1 MKKIFLAL
9 VMLLSLG
16 STLWIEKA
24 SAESK
29 FILIRSTD
37 DWNKFRDMVQEAK
50 NEYDVNALLDA
61 DITITQTI
69 GWEKSYRYR
78 GVFDGN
84 GHTVNVSIGG
94 DNFEGI
100 APFRYVGN
108 CTIMNLHVTGSV
120 KGGIYSAG
128 LIGCTGG
135 GSPTITINCV
145 WVSVDVDA
153 SSATH
158 AAGVFGHAGGA
169 DVYVYDTRFDGTVKT
184 NNASGGSYVGCIIGW
199 GGEGGWVFHRV
210 YANPPA
216 NPIAWRI
223 YFCVDSRYSW
233 YIRPWGSNG
242 NSNLT
247 ITSTEWNDWGVTYY
261 NKNNQQEVV
270 NLMNG
275 EMPGSWALVNNKAVP
290 LMAKTVIANDGDWTY
305 LSEGNGRG
313 TTLTAGRYYV
323 DRSLRFSSVYSES
336 GLTINPDATVYIYL
350 PKDVTLTAQGGDA
363 LYYQGA
369 GAGIELPENS
379 TLILLGEG
387 RVIAAGGNAANGGNG
402 DNGGAGGWSE
412 SSGVSAGSGGRG
424 GDGGGGAGAGIGT
437 RGGDGG
443 AGGSGGIVN
452 YANDWENHDG
462 IKGEGGG
469 KGNTAGA
476 MGKLFYETTYGLQVS
491 ATGGKAATN
500 GGRAGSTGKNALR
513 AGGNNYSMGGGGGG
527 GGGGFG
533 GSAKNF
539 GSGGAGGGGGGGGSS
554 GTTRWSAYGY
564 FRSGSRG
571 GGGGKN
577 AEGNGRGG
585 SASNNEMSGTKT
597 ADNKNTTLSDRN
609 WEKGNDTRK
618 DGGGGGD
625 RGSESVSKAAD
636 HDYIVRCNV
645 MNHFGESIDESK
657 SLKASYRANVA
668 DARFEFKLP
677 SYYEL
682 GLIQQDKYLSQWNT
696 QKDGRGSWKNVDDL
710 ITVPKGI
717 TELYAEWRDYKSIF
731 PEGSGTRGEPFIIN
745 DTRLQDFADYVN
757 SGLNTRNVWFRQ
769 QGDIR
774 LKDVLNRR
782 NWGSFWTPIGH
793 TYTFEGDY
801 DGGGKLIY
809 DGEISEKYNV
819 AGIFG
824 KVAGS
829 IHNLGVKDIKLIYTG
844 SRLFSGS
851 NRYGA
856 IAGELCADKKDEIWG
871 QMRDC
876 FADNNR
882 VEGGGWGTA
891 GALVGEVSKGA
902 SITHCHSYKNTIS
915 GDYIGHISG
924 RIYDGAK
931 VDFCFTTG
939 DEISYHAKNATNCQT
954 KVSESRMASGE
965 LTWLLNDKTA
975 FGTWYQ
981 DVDKQGYH
989 DAYPKLD
996 SISSRLYSDGTK
1008 YTNEPTG
1015 TIFELKGEG
1024 TCDKP
1029 FLINTIS
1036 DLKFLADFCNKGN
1049 NSTGMHFLQ
1058 TTDIDMGN
1066 RRWTPIGENNGFGGH
1081 YDGGGHTIRN
1091 AVIETNTIAGIFG
1104 IVKGSVK
1111 RLCVET
1117 STIRYMKRDG
1127 RAGAIAARLTGDGEV
1142 SNCLVK
1148 KCTVMHN
1155 GSTGNSLAERD
1166 SRIGVAGGIAADIF
1180 DYAVIRNC
1188 LVYRTTVA
1196 ATRTGQIC
1204 SDTKSN
1210 NRIERCYTDGKA
1222 LVSSDSRAK
1231 VIDCLPGLDDAT
1243 LASGETTFDLNN
1255 CDNDNPD
1262 PAWYQNINV
1271 GSSIDSTSVLAR
1283 DHAMVFRNDRGN
1295 FTNDGVDLR
1304 RLGTGTQEDPYKIAT
1319 PKDLKDLVLGIATMK
1334 RSNFYVRQTA
1344 DIDMKDSLMYPIGS
1358 CTDGFEGHYDGGGY
1372 VIRNVEMLSHENEPL
1387 GLFNNIIGTVER
1399 LGIENS
1405 TFKATG
1411 AIKRVGALAG
1421 RLSRKGVVRYCY
1433 ASGCTV
1439 DFNNIPD
1446 SFVGALVGEQADT
1459 SYIESCYG
1467 YHNTVIGQSD
1477 GPKHYGYVV
1486 GNIGSNAKASL
1497 LFTDGPSLC
1506 ADKQNGAENIVESEK
1521 GVSESRFHTGE
1532 VAWLLNGSKDNGE
1545 IWRQTMRKDSLPVP
1559 NSDHKPVFRYPGN
1572 IQVLYTNTNELP
1584 EKVRLTLYPN
1594 YDDKQP
1600 RMVEMFKADDR
1611 YLIASLPLKP
1621 YAEERTGY
1629 YLTGWSTQENGK
1641 GTFYP
1646 YDGEIQPMDQSLT
1659 LYAVWDIKV
1668 PASGKTL
1675 IVTLED
1681 LRDDSHYKV
1690 YDNGGYQIPY
1700 TANNNGKVTLVAPDD
1715 HILCLT
1721 GTVATEAAGSDGKPR
1736 DYMVVYDGDETSD
1749 EKLANDK
1756 GENVFFS
1763 KTNGDKQ
1770 DIGTIIGSKDEMTIE
1785 FVSDAE
1791 NCYEGLD
1798 ILVTVITKEIK
1809 DLEGTGTQDA
1819 PFLVKTADNLKAVDD
1834 YIRLTGDS
1842 KIYIKQCAD
1851 IDLNGRAFTPLASSV
1866 SSFEGHYDGGGYVI
1880 RNANIETKSFGG
1892 IFDVV
1897 TGTVERLG
1905 VENSTFKNNN
1915 DAGHTRVGTIA
1926 GRVKGSGKITN
1937 CYVKNC
1943 TVEENKDG
1951 VAGGIVADIYDEGI
1965 VSNCFVYQTKVS
1977 SGSSGYL
1984 CGEMMSGT
1992 QLFSCYT
1999 DGDKLLGAYAK
2010 GKVTDSSPNMTAERF
2025 ASGEVCYLLNDK
2037 KTENVVWRQTLG
2049 TDSLPLFTDSP
2060 GVVYEYKLNDRNA
2073 YSNTAF
2079 ANRQY
2084 YISNKE
2090 EFGRYIG
2097 KQGDIHLTQDID
2109 VGYLTT
2115 NGYHVHGNIDGGG
2128 HTVTYRGGSSCHGL
2142 FVEIYQ
2148 GASVKHLRA
2157 NADVSTME
2165 SYGGI
2170 ACVNEGTISDCH
2182 FNGNIKSK
2190 AITNN
2195 IHIAGIVV
2203 LVKNSG
2209 VVDHCSA
2216 TGSLTLSNPKK
2227 EHAYPITKDTDRATY
2242 CTWVNPS
2249 DQKLYAAQKD
2259 SALSVQADYPVYAK
2273 GILDAVGPEVVVGNN
2288 TIYASNKHLSS
2299 LTIID
2304 GERFKCSG
2312 EVTVDQITYKR
2323 RGTNGAYEPWVLPF
2337 DHTIDASMLNGNVEF
2352 YRFVE
2357 DSLHNIL
2364 TKRID
2369 GSETYQ
2375 ASANE
2380 PLAIRIPNESDNNFQ
2395 MKFVKDG
2402 KSQPMTIKM
2411 PAGGEGASMA
2421 STKDIARLM
2430 VTYDS
2435 IAADRTVKERM
2446 YIWNNDKDDF
2456 TLSNGEKGVIPF
2468 RYYLQYVDKATGNF
2482 LKYEQ
2487 TDWARRQNNGGGSQQ
2502 AVERRASL
2510 RASFSTLMAQGWQPI
2525 FLDPTGSQV
2534 VTAQMLDDYEIL
2546 YLSDIYD
2553 EESLLFGGQYEVAV
2567 IYEPAEEGM
2576 ELPYALPL
2584 LVKAKRADVE
2594 PLVTEQ
2600 RAIELNTMLER
2611 AIEGEV
2617 VKDGCLEE
2625 DFLEELH
2632 YWCATFAGRYDVWQM
2647 LLPENDILLNEY
2659 GALAFTDTGT
2669 ERYFD
2674 RVAGYDRFTMQPM
2687 SYCFTAYDAK
2697 TFKNLPLANDRIEIL
2712 VYGYSEQSDPTGI
2725 EDVRGKMD
2733 DVRGNMDD
2741 AFNLQGQKVDT
2752 GYRGIIIKNG
2762 HKVVIK

>member
-1 MKKIFLAL
+1 
-9 VMLLSLG
+9 MLLSLG

-94 DNFEGI
+94 GSFDGI

-120 KGGIYSAG
+120 KGGIHSAG
-128 LIGCTGG
+128 LIGCSGG

-158 AAGVFGHAGGA
+158 AAGVLGHAGGA

-184 NNASGGSYVGCIIGW
+184 NNATGSSYAGCIIGW

-210 YANPPA
+210 YANPPS

-223 YFCVDSRYSW
+223 FFCVDSSVSW
-233 YIRPWGSNG
+233 NIRPWGSNG
-242 NSNLT
+242 HSSMT
-247 ITSTEWNDWGVTYY
+247 VTSTVRSDWDVTYY
-261 NKNNQQEVV
+261 DKTNQQEVV
-270 NLMNG
+270 TLMNS
-275 EMPGSWALVNNKAVP
+275 EIPGSWTLVNNKAVP

-313 TTLTAGRYYV
+313 TTLTSGQYYV
-323 DRSLRFSSVYSES
+323 NKSLRFSSVNGES

-363 LYYQGA
+363 LDYQGA

-379 TLILLGEG
+379 MLILLGEG
-387 RVIAAGGNAANGGNG
+387 RVVAAGGNAANGGNG
-402 DNGGAGGWSE
+402 DKGGAGGWSE
-412 SSGVSAGSGGRG
+412 SSGISAGSGGRG

-443 AGGSGGIVN
+443 AGGRGGIVN
-452 YANDWENHDG
+452 YANDWQNHDG
-462 IKGEGGG
+462 IGGNGGG
-469 KGNTAGA
+469 NGNTAGA

-491 ATGGKAATN
+491 ATGGKAGTS
-500 GGRAGSTGKNALR
+500 GGRAGETGKNALR
-513 AGGNNYSMGGGGGG
+513 YGANNYSMGGGGGG

-533 GSAKNF
+533 GSAKDI
-539 GSGGAGGGGGGGGSS
+539 GTGGAGGGGGGGGSAGS
-554 GTTRWSAYGY
+554 CRWSHWGY

-577 AEGNGRGG
+577 AEGNGSGG
-585 SASNNEMSGTKT
+585 SASDNEMSGTKT
-597 ADNKNTTLSDRN
+597 ADNKNETLSDRN
-609 WEKGNDTRK
+609 WEDGNDTRAN
-618 DGGGGGD
+618 GGSGGD
-625 RGSESVSKAAD
+625 RGSESVSKAAN

-645 MNHFGESIDESK
+645 MNHFGKSIDESK
-657 SLKASYRANVA
+657 SLKASYKGNVA
-668 DARFEFKLP
+668 DAEFGFNLP

-696 QKDGRGSWKNVDDL
+696 QKDGRGFWKKVNEWVNVR
-710 ITVPKGI
+710 KGL
-717 TELYAEWRDYKSIF
+717 TEIYAEWRDYKDIF

-745 DTRLQDFADYVN
+745 DTRLQAFADYVN
-757 SGLNTRNVWFRQ
+757 GGLNTRNVWFRQ

-774 LKDVLNRR
+774 LKDR
-782 NWGSFWTPIGH
+782 GSRWTPIGH
-793 TYTFEGDY
+793 THTFEGDY

-809 DGEISEKYNV
+809 DGEISDEYSA

-829 IHNLGVKDIKLIYTG
+829 IHHLGAKDIRFKDPG
-844 SRLFSGS
+844 SIFKDQGS
-851 NRYGA
+851 AGA
-856 IAGELCADKKDEIWG
+856 IAGKLCGNDKGETSGRIH
-871 QMRDC
+871 DC
-876 FADNNR
+876 FVANSSDQDGAKGN
-882 VEGGGWGTA
+882 A
-891 GALVGEVSKGA
+891 GPLVGEVSRDA
-902 SITHCHSYKNTIS
+902 SITHCHSYGDSLS
-915 GDYIGHISG
+915 GQNAGYICGSIIDNG
-924 RIYDGAK
+924 K
-931 VDFCFTTG
+931 VDYCFTTADRIAG
-939 DEISYHAKNATNCQT
+939 NSDKAANCLT
-954 KVSESRMASGE
+954 KVSEERMASGE

-975 FGTWYQ
+975 FGTWRQ
-981 DVDKQGYH
+981 DVDRQGYR
-989 DAYPKLD
+989 DDYPKLD

-1008 YTNEPTG
+1008 YTNEPKG
-1015 TIFELKGEG
+1015 TIFELTGKG
-1024 TCDKP
+1024 TIDKP

-1036 DLKFLADFCNKGN
+1036 DLTFLADFCNKGN

-1058 TTDIDMGN
+1058 TADIDMGN
-1066 RRWTPIGENNGFGGH
+1066 KKWQPIGENNGFGGH

-1091 AVIETNTIAGIFG
+1091 AVVEANTIAGIFG
-1104 IVKGSVK
+1104 IVKGSVT

-1117 STIRYMKRDG
+1117 STIRYMKRNG

-1148 KCTVMHN
+1148 KCTVTSN
-1155 GSTGNSLAERD
+1155 GIQGIEGQ
-1166 SRIGVAGGIAADIF
+1166 GVAGGIAADIF

-1204 SDTKSN
+1204 SDANSN

-1231 VIDCLPGLDDAT
+1231 TIDCLPGIDDAT
-1243 LASGETTFDLNN
+1243 LASGETTYDLNN

-1295 FTNDGVDLR
+1295 FTNDGVDLG

-1319 PKDLKDLVLGIATMK
+1319 PKDLKDLVLGIAMMK

-1372 VIRNVEMLSHENEPL
+1372 VIRNVEMKNHENEPL

-1446 SFVGALVGEQADT
+1446 GFVGALVGEQADT

-1467 YHNTVIGQSD
+1467 YQNTVIGQSD

-1506 ADKQNGAENIVESEK
+1506 ADKQSGAENIDQSGK
-1521 GVSESRFHTGE
+1521 AISESRFHTGE

-1545 IWRQTMRKDSLPVP
+1545 IWRQTIRKDRLPVP
-1559 NSDHKPVFRYPGN
+1559 NSDHKPVFRYTN
-1572 IQVLYTNTNELP
+1572 KSQVLYTNTNELP

-1611 YLIASLPLKP
+1611 YFIESLPLRHH
-1621 YAEERTGY
+1621 AVERTGY
-1629 YLTGWSTQENGK
+1629 DLAGWSIQKNGK

-1646 YDGEIQPMDQSLT
+1646 YDAEIQPMNQSLT
-1659 LYAVWDIKV
+1659 LYAVWDIKI
-1668 PASGKTL
+1668 PAKQPANGKTF
-1675 IVTLED
+1675 IVTLEE
-1681 LRDDSHYKV
+1681 LREDTSRYKV
-1690 YDNGGYQIPY
+1690 YDDGGYRIPY
-1700 TANNNGKVTLVAPDD
+1700 SCNNNGKVTLVAPEDYL
-1715 HILCLT
+1715 LCLT

-1749 EKLANDK
+1749 EKLTNEK
-1756 GENVFFS
+1756 GEDVFFS
-1763 KTNGDKQ
+1763 KSNGDKRN
-1770 DIGTIIGSKDEMTIE
+1770 IGKIIGSKEEMTIE

-1791 NCYEGLD
+1791 NCYDGLD
-1798 ILVTVITKEIK
+1798 ILVTIVTKEIK
-1809 DLEGTGTQDA
+1809 ELEGNGTKDS
-1819 PFLVKTADNLKAVDD
+1819 PFLVKTVDNLKTVDD
-1834 YIRLTGDS
+1834 FIRLTSDS

-1851 IDLNGRAFTPLASSV
+1851 IDMSGADFSPIASKV
-1866 SSFEGHYDGGGYVI
+1866 TSFEGHYDGGGYEI
-1880 RNANIETKSFGG
+1880 RNMRIN
-1892 IFDVV
+1892 DDQ
-1897 TGTVERLG
+1897 GTAVGLFSNVSGVVERLG
-1905 VENSTFKNNN
+1905 IVNSTFTGGADN
-1915 DAGHTRVGTIA
+1915 ACVGAFA
-1926 GRVKGSGKITN
+1926 GRLSGEGHLRY
-1937 CYVKNC
+1937 CYGR
-1943 TVEENKDG
+1943 EN
-1951 VAGGIVADIYDEGI
+1951 
-1965 VSNCFVYQTKVS
+1965 TVS
-1977 SGSSGYL
+1977 STGSSAVTGALVGEQADNSLIECCYGYRNVANNPAAGSKSNTSSQH
-1984 CGEMMSGT
+1984 CVFNESSFT
-1992 QLFSCYT
+1992 
-1999 DGDKLLGAYAK
+1999 AK
-2010 GKVTDSSPNMTAERF
+2010 QY
-2025 ASGEVCYLLNDK
+2025 ASGEVCYQLN
-2037 KTENVVWRQTLG
+2037 NCRSINAIWRQTLG
-2049 TDSLPLFTDSP
+2049 TDSLPLLTASHAI
-2060 GVVYEYKLNDRNA
+2060 VYEYKLNSKSA

-2079 ANRQY
+2079 DKPQY
-2084 YISNKE
+2084 YISSKNDFVK
-2090 EFGRYIG
+2090 YIS
-2097 KQGDIHLTQDID
+2097 KKGDIHLAQDIEL
-2109 VGYLTT
+2109 GNL
-2115 NGYHVHGNIDGGG
+2115 NGAELHGNFDGGG
-2128 HTVTYRGGSSCHGL
+2128 HTITYNGNGSL
-2142 FVEIYQ
+2142 FKKINE
-2148 GASVKHLRA
+2148 GASLKHLRVKG
-2157 NADVSTME
+2157 DIIVFKGG
-2165 SYGGI
+2165 GGI
-2170 ACVNEGTISDCH
+2170 ALVNWGTISDCH
-2182 FNGNIKSK
+2182 FNGIIKSVPMPK
-2190 AITNN
+2190 
-2195 IHIAGIVV
+2195 HSSDIAGIVLNV
-2203 LVKNSG
+2203 YYRG
-2209 VVDHCSA
+2209 IVDHCSA
-2216 TGSLTLSNPKK
+2216 TGSLMVIPRGNS
-2227 EHAYPITKDTDRATY
+2227 HAHPITENTHLATN
-2242 CTWVNPS
+2242 CTWVDPN
-2249 DQKLYAAQKD
+2249 DQKLYAAQREI
-2259 SALSVQADYPVYAK
+2259 ALSAQAEYPVYAK
-2273 GILDAVGPEVVVGNN
+2273 GILDAIGPEVVVGND

-2304 GERFKCSG
+2304 GERFSCPS

-2323 RGTNGAYEPWVLPF
+2323 RSTNGAYEPWVLPF
-2337 DHTIDASMLNGNVEF
+2337 DYTIDASMLNGNVEF

-2357 DSLHNIL
+2357 DSLHNIQ
-2364 TKRID
+2364 TKQIN

-2380 PLAIRIPNESDNNFQ
+2380 PLAVRIPNESDKNFQ

-2402 KSQPMTIKM
+2402 QSQPMTIKM
-2411 PAGGEGASMA
+2411 PVDGEGASMA

-2435 IAADRTVKERM
+2435 IAADSTVKELM
-2446 YIWNNDKDDF
+2446 YVWNNDKDDF
-2456 TLSNGEKGVIPF
+2456 TLSDGKKGVLPF
-2468 RYYLQYVDKATGNF
+2468 RYYLQYVDKATGN
-2482 LKYEQ
+2482 LEQYEQ
-2487 TDWARRQNNGGGSQQ
+2487 TDWARKQRKSGG
-2502 AVERRASL
+2502 AVERRTLL
-2510 RASFSTLMAQGWQPI
+2510 RASFSTLMTQGWQPI
-2525 FLDPTGSQV
+2525 FLDPMGSQV

-2553 EESLLFGGQYEVAV
+2553 EEADDQRYAVAV

-2576 ELPYALPL
+2576 TLPYAVPL

-2594 PLVTEQ
+2594 PLVTRQMGIELNDMLQ
-2600 RAIELNTMLER
+2600 RAIEGVVEKDC
-2611 AIEGEV
+2611 AIEESFF
-2617 VKDGCLEE
+2617 E
-2625 DFLEELH
+2625 DFH
-2632 YWCATFAGRYDVWQM
+2632 YWCATFAGRYDVWQIP
-2647 LLPENDILLNEY
+2647 LLESDNLLNEC
-2659 GALAFTDTGT
+2659 GALIFTDNGT

-2687 SYCFTAYDAK
+2687 SYCFTAYDPK
-2697 TFKNLPLANDRIEIL
+2697 TVENLPLANDRIEII
-2712 VYGYSEQSDPTGI
+2712 VYGYSEQSDPTGV

-2733 DVRGNMDD
+2733 DVRGKMND
-2741 AFNLQGQKVDT
+2741 AYNLQGQKVDA
-2752 GYRGIIIKNG
+2752 GYRGIVIKNG
-2762 HKVVIK
+2762 RKVVIK